1 MRYIFACLLL
11 LLAGCACGPSGPRT
25 PIGGIG
31 QGSIKPYY
39 VRGSWHYPQNY
50 YEYDE
55 TGIAS
60 WYGPG
65 FHGKPKPYGEAFDM
79 HGLSAAHRTLPLPSV
94 VKVTNL
100 ANGRS
105 INIVVDDRG
114 PFTYEG
120 RIIDLSVGAAKALE
134 TYSKGLATVRV
145 QSLPN
150 ESRALSDY
158 LAAHG
163 DKRGKMKDGRT
174 WQQVYKDEIAGQKGD
189 YVSKSP
195 TPRINEVKEKKS
207 VKAAVVDEL
216 ENLIQ
221 QEITSN
227 PKSTKTAAK
236 SVTSLTLNNYIV
248 LGETYLQKSNAE
260 KVCSSLPSSW
270 NAKVSAS
277 SHSSVQT
284 FYDVRIGPIKG
295 VEASQAVLQHCKE
308 KGFDQ
313 AILVKD

>member
-1 MRYIFACLLL
+1 MKHILVCLLL
-11 LLAGCACGPSGPRT
+11 LLTGCASGPSGPRT
-25 PIGGIG
+25 AIGGIG

-79 HGLSAAHRTLPLPSV
+79 HGFSAAHRTLPLPSV

-100 ANGRS
+100 SNGKS
-105 INIVVDDRG
+105 MNIVVDDRG

-120 RIIDLSVGAAKALE
+120 RIIDLSVGAAKVLG

-174 WQQVYKDEIAGQKGD
+174 WQQVYKDEIAGSKGD
-189 YVSKSP
+189 YVSQSP
-195 TPRINEVKEKKS
+195 APRINEIKEKKAP
-207 VKAAVVDEL
+207 KANVVDEL
-216 ENLIQ
+216 ESLIQ
-221 QEITSN
+221 QEITTNKIS
-227 PKSTKTAAK
+227 KSAAK
-236 SVTSLTLNNYIV
+236 PAELPVLNNHIV
-248 LGETYLQKSNAE
+248 LGETYLQKANAE
-260 KVCSSLPSSW
+260 KVCASLPSSW
-270 NAKVSAS
+270 NAKVSTS
-277 SHSSVQT
+277 THSSGQT

-295 VEASQAVLQHCKE
+295 IEASQAVLQHCKE